1 MDEQRA
7 ACGGCGGGFKKYLIV
22 AILAFLFG
30 WQAESFGLFD
40 KFSSINS
47 LPDSDDAVENE
58 IAKDVDLKLFWMIW
72 KMLDAQYVDAD
83 SVSAEDKVYGAI
95 RGLVDSYGD
104 PYTSFMNPDESKEFA
119 NNIEGKLEGIGAELL
134 KEEGNLV
141 IVTPLKNSPAEKA
154 GLKAGDII
162 LKVEK
167 EFTADMTMF
176 EAIMKIRG
184 EKGTTVN
191 LTVLRVGMEKPF
203 EVSIVRDKIDIDSV
217 TVEKLDGGIVYLSVN
232 QFNDKTNDQF
242 GKAVSELILD
252 EPKGLIVDL
261 RFNGGGY
268 LDIAVEL
275 LSYLLPKETPV
286 VLIRDKKGE
295 EVKKLANGKPKLLK
309 VPLVVL
315 VNEGSASA
323 SEIVAGAIADQKRGV
338 IMGTV
343 TFGKGTVQEVADFVG
358 GSSMRFTIAK
368 WFTPN
373 GRSVDKVGLTPD
385 IIVEVLPEDA
395 EKNYDRQKEEAA
407 KYLRELK

>member
-1 MDEQRA
+1 MGRLK
-7 ACGGCGGGFKKYLIV
+7 GYLIV
-22 AILAFLFG
+22 AVLAFLLG
-30 WQAESFGLFD
+30 WQATAYGLLD
-40 KFSSINS
+40 RFSNADFAK
-47 LPDSDDAVENE
+47 DSGVDEAGGE
-58 IAKDVDLKLFWMIW
+58 IAKDVDLNLFWLIW
-72 KMLDAQYVDAD
+72 KMLDEQYVDAD
-83 SVSAEDKVYGAI
+83 TITDENKVYGAI

-104 PYTSFMNPDESKEFA
+104 PYTTFMDPAESGEFK
-119 NNIEGKLEGIGAELL
+119 NSIEGKLEGIGAELV

-184 EKGTTVN
+184 EKGTTVK
-191 LTVLRVGMEKPF
+191 LTVLRAGVEKPF
-203 EVSIVRDKIDIDSV
+203 EVSIVRDSIDIDSV
-217 TVEKLDGGIVYLSVN
+217 TMEKLDGGIVYLSVN

-242 GKAVSELILD
+242 GKAISELILD

-275 LSYLLPKETPV
+275 LSYLLPSETPV

-295 EVKKLANGKPKLLK
+295 EVKKLANGNPKLLK

-343 TFGKGTVQEVADFVG
+343 TFGKGTVQEVADFAD

-373 GRSVDKVGLTPD
+373 GRSVNKVGLTPD
-385 IIVEVLPEDA
+385 IIVEVLDEDA

-407 KYLRELK
+407 KYLRDLK

>member
-1 MDEQRA
+1 MGR
-7 ACGGCGGGFKKYLIV
+7 FKGYLIV
-22 AILAFLFG
+22 AVLAFLLG
-30 WQAESFGLFD
+30 WQAASYGLLD
-40 KFSSINS
+40 KFSNADFAK
-47 LPDSDDAVENE
+47 DSGVNDAGGE
-58 IAKDVDLKLFWMIW
+58 IAQDVDLNLFWLIW
-72 KMLDAQYVDAD
+72 KMLDEQYVDAD
-83 SVSAEDKVYGAI
+83 TITDENKIYGAI
-95 RGLVDSYGD
+95 QGLVDSYGD
-104 PYTSFMNPDESKEFA
+104 PYTTFMDPAESGEFK
-119 NNIEGKLEGIGAELL
+119 NSIEGKLEGIGAELV

-162 LKVEK
+162 LKVEA

-184 EKGTTVN
+184 EKGTTVK
-191 LTVLRVGMEKPF
+191 LTVLRTGVEKPF
-203 EVSIVRDKIDIDSV
+203 EVSIVRDSIDIDSV
-217 TVEKLDGGIVYLSVN
+217 TMEKLDGGIVYLSVN

-242 GKAVSELILD
+242 GKAISELILD

-275 LSYLLPKETPV
+275 LSYLLPSETPV
-286 VLIRDKKGE
+286 VLIRDKEGE
-295 EVKKLANGKPKLLK
+295 EVKKLANGNPKLLK

-343 TFGKGTVQEVADFVG
+343 TFGKGTVQEVADFAD

-373 GRSVDKVGLTPD
+373 GRSVNKVGLTPD
-385 IIVEVLPEDA
+385 IIVEVLDEDA

-407 KYLRELK
+407 KYLRDLK

>member
-1 MDEQRA
+1 MDP
-7 ACGGCGGGFKKYLIV
+7 
-22 AILAFLFG
+22 
-30 WQAESFGLFD
+30 S
-40 KFSSINS
+40 
-47 LPDSDDAVENE
+47 
-58 IAKDVDLKLFWMIW
+58 
-72 KMLDAQYVDAD
+72 
-83 SVSAEDKVYGAI
+83 
-95 RGLVDSYGD
+95 
-104 PYTSFMNPDESKEFA
+104 ESKEFTDS
-119 NNIEGKLEGIGAELL
+119 IEGKLEGIGAELI
-134 KEEGNLV
+134 KEDGNLV

-154 GLKAGDII
+154 GLKAQDII

-167 EFTADMTMF
+167 EYTADMSMF

-191 LTVLRVGMEKPF
+191 LTVARKGMDKPF
-203 EVSIVRDKIDIDSV
+203 EVSIVRDSIDIDSV
-217 TVEKLDGGIVYLSVN
+217 TMEKLEGGIVYLSVN

-275 LSYLLPKETPV
+275 LSYLLPSKTPV
-286 VLIRDKKGE
+286 VLIRDKNGE
-295 EVKKLANGKPKLLK
+295 EVKKLANGNPKLLN

-343 TFGKGTVQEVADFVG
+343 TFGKGTVQEVADFAD
-358 GSSMRFTIAK
+358 GSSIRFTIAK

-373 GRSVDKVGLTPD
+373 GKSVDKVGLTPD
-385 IIVEVLPEDA
+385 ILVEVSDEDA

-407 KYLRELK
+407 KYLRGLL

>member
-1 MDEQRA
+1 MDEQKGRLR
-7 ACGGCGGGFKKYLIV
+7 GYLII
-22 AILAFLFG
+22 AILAFVIG
-30 WQAESFGLFD
+30 WQLTNYGFLER
-40 KFSSINS
+40 FSLGKPPVN
-47 LPDSDDAVENE
+47 
-58 IAKDVDLKLFWMIW
+58 DVSPVTSADLQDVNLDLFWMIW
-72 KMLDAQYVDAD
+72 KMLDEQHVD
-83 SVSAEDKVYGAI
+83 SANVKDDAKVYGAI

-104 PYTSFMNPDESKEFA
+104 PYTSFMDPSESKEFTDS
-119 NNIEGKLEGIGAELL
+119 IEGKLEGIGAELI
-134 KEEGNLV
+134 KEDGNLV

-154 GLKAGDII
+154 GLKAQDII

-167 EFTADMTMF
+167 EYTADMSMF

-191 LTVLRVGMEKPF
+191 LTVARKGMDKPF
-203 EVSIVRDKIDIDSV
+203 EVSIVRDSIDIDSV
-217 TVEKLDGGIVYLSVN
+217 TMEKLEGGIVYLSVN

-275 LSYLLPKETPV
+275 LSYLLPSKTPV
-286 VLIRDKKGE
+286 VLIRDKNGE
-295 EVKKLANGKPKLLK
+295 EVKKLANGNPKLLN

-343 TFGKGTVQEVADFVG
+343 TFGKGTVQEVADFAD
-358 GSSMRFTIAK
+358 GSSIRFTIAK

-373 GRSVDKVGLTPD
+373 GKSVDKVGLTPD
-385 IIVEVLPEDA
+385 ILVEVSDEDA

-407 KYLRELK
+407 KYLRGLL